1 MHKSQSDRRQY
12 ARQSVMLPCRLDGVT
27 ASGTMHVIDVS
38 AGGCF
43 VATRTS
49 VSAGAEITVRA
60 NFGGVELA
68 LVGRVV
74 HVRPG
79 RGFAIEFGNLPSDTR
94 YLLEQFLMRAPA
106 PSY

>member
-1 MHKSQSDRRQY
+1 MRQGQSDRRQY
-12 ARQSVMLPCRLDGVT
+12 ARQSVMLPCRLDGIT
-27 ASGTMHVIDVS
+27 TNGTTHVIDVS

-49 VSAGAEITVRA
+49 MTAGADIMVRA

-68 LVGRVV
+68 LPGRVV
-74 HVRPG
+74 HVRPES
-79 RGFAIEFGNLPSDTR
+79 GFAIEFGNLPSDTR

>member
-1 MHKSQSDRRQY
+1 MHQGHSDRRQY

-27 ASGTMHVIDVS
+27 ASGTTHVIDVS

-43 VATRTS
+43 VATRTA
-49 VSAGAEITVRA
+49 VTAGAEITVRA
-60 NFGGVELA
+60 NFGGAELA
-68 LVGRVV
+68 LIGRIV
-74 HVRPG
+74 HVRPE

-106 PSY
+106 PTY

>member
-1 MHKSQSDRRQY
+1 
-12 ARQSVMLPCRLDGVT
+12 MLPCRLDGVT
-27 ASGTMHVIDVS
+27 ANGTTHVIDVS

-43 VATRTS
+43 IATRTS
-49 VSAGAEITVRA
+49 VTAGAEITVRA
-60 NFGGVELA
+60 KFGGVELT
-68 LVGRVV
+68 LSGRVV

-94 YLLEQFLMRAPA
+94 YLLEQFLMRAPV

>member
-1 MHKSQSDRRQY
+1 
-12 ARQSVMLPCRLDGVT
+12 MLPCQVDGVT
-27 ASGTMHVIDVS
+27 TTGTTHVIDVS

-43 VATRTS
+43 IASRAS
-49 VSAGAEITVRA
+49 VETGAAVTVHA

-68 LVGRVV
+68 LGGRVV

>member
-1 MHKSQSDRRQY
+1 
-12 ARQSVMLPCRLDGVT
+12 MLPCRLDGVT
-27 ASGTMHVIDVS
+27 ASGTTHVIDVS

-43 VATRTS
+43 IATRGS
-49 VSAGAEITVRA
+49 VTAGTEITVRA
-60 NFGGVELA
+60 NFGGIELA
-68 LVGRVV
+68 LTGRVV